1 MAGPDTPEDIEA
13 SVTLLHALAHGVR
26 LQLLRA
32 LVDEERSVSD
42 IEALTGIGQ
51 PGLSQQLAVL
61 RKAELVNTR
70 REAKQIFYSLNRARF
85 AEVAGLLDR
94 FAGTVAVGRE
104 EVVAQRLAS
113 GGGAAMFARIG

>member
-1 MAGPDTPEDIEA
+1 MADPDAPEAIEA
-13 SVTLLHALAHGVR
+13 NVTLLHALAHGVR

-32 LVDEERSVSD
+32 LVEEERSVSD

-61 RKAELVNTR
+61 RKAELVSTR

-85 AEVAGLLDR
+85 ADLAGLLES
-94 FAGTVAVGRE
+94 FAGRAAETSDQAVAARMAG
-104 EVVAQRLAS
+104 
-113 GGGAAMFARIG
+113 GGGAAVFARIG